1 MKNVLILFV
10 FCLLT
15 GMMGCANA
23 QEQKNTNNTKPIEE
37 AVKMENQTKVL
48 MKTTMGDMTILLYN
62 ETPKHRDNFIKLVE
76 EGYYDGLLFHRV
88 IPNFMIQGGDPDSKG
103 APKGKQLG
111 MGDPGYT
118 IPAEFVSTLT
128 HKKGAL
134 AAARTNNPQKASSG
148 SQFSIVQ
155 NEMGCRHLNGEYTVF
170 GIVVEGLD
178 VIDKIVAVPTDYA
191 NRPLDDV
198 KIISATIIK

>member
-10 FCLLT
+10 FSLLT

-37 AVKMENQTKVL
+37 AIKMENQTKVL

-148 SQFSIVQ
+148 SQFYIVQ

>member
-10 FCLLT
+10 FSLLT
-15 GMMGCANA
+15 DMMGCANA

-48 MKTTMGDMTILLYN
+48 MKTTMGNMTILLYN

-148 SQFSIVQ
+148 SQFYIVQ